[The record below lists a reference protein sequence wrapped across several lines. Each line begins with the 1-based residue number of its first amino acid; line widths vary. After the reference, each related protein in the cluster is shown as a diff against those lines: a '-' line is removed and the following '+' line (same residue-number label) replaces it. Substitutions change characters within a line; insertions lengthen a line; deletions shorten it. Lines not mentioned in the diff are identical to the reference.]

1 MAFIEAPTNFYLGR
15 IYNNQSGKLAD
26 DVIYYDSR
34 DLTTHCVVVGMT
46 GSGKTGLCVTML
58 EEAILDNI
66 PAIIIDPK
74 GDITNLA
81 LSFPELRPQDFQPWI
96 HQDDARRAGMDIA
109 TYAADVAKTWQDGLA
124 QWGIVPDRI
133 RWLKGATELSVYTPG
148 SDAGLPISILA
159 SLRAPR
165 YNWQGQEE
173 AVRERIAGV
182 VNALFALSGMNYQPV
197 KDVEHVLLSN
207 IIEYNWTQGKDLSL
221 EDIVLQIQQPP
232 FEKLGVFPIDQA
244 MSEKKRY
251 SLAMEL
257 NNIIAAP
264 SFQSWLQGQPLDIQ
278 NLLYQPNGR
287 PRVSIFYTAHLS
299 DQERMFITTLIL
311 ESMIGWM
318 RTLSG
323 TPSLRAILYIDEVFG
338 LFPPYPKNPPTK
350 EPLLRLI
357 KQARAFGVGLI
368 LATQNPGDLDYK
380 GLSNAG
386 TWFIGRLSSE
396 NDRKKVMAG
405 LNSLA
410 TADDGMNLNDV
421 EQMIADVQPRVFLMR
436 NVHNSGGPLLMHT
449 RWAMS
454 YLAGPLTR
462 QQISWL
468 MQGQKQQLAAKLAQQ
483 QYVGQGYG
491 QPQALNQSWTQPYQT
506 PGFGAQSAGYGGAAN
521 MPPPPPGFGAQ
532 SAGYAGAAN
541 MPPPPPGFGTQS
553 AGYGGAPNMPP
564 PPPGFGTQSAGYG
577 GAANMPPN
585 SPGYGTPQGAFGAQS
600 ASPTGANP
608 PQSTGD
614 TGALNAQTN
623 SNAQNQRLPGD
634 FMQSKPPVSSDT
646 QEYFLPTIMTAQQAF
661 GLYEQQTGQRIPSS
675 GQTVLAYKAVLLAQT
690 SVRYQEKKSQIY
702 TSRDYAFHVPDLE
715 ARGLVHWEEH
725 QAPFVDSRQL
735 SHDPFGQAI
744 FQELPLGLQDNSRLK
759 ALQAELVDFLYNT
772 AKLYIPQHPDFKL
785 YGNPDTDLSQF
796 QSQVY
801 QRAREERDKEIDKL
815 SERYGGMMD
824 RLEEKLRKK
833 NRDLDSE
840 QQEISDR
847 KKEQLYTTGEAL
859 LSLTKGRTN
868 YTLSRMSRASRYK
881 RQTEQDIE
889 QSRQVIGEIER
900 DMYDLQQEYEQKLNE
915 VNNRWG
921 QIANN
926 IQEYVITPYKKDI
939 HVTIFGVGWL
949 PHYYVNLGEQPLV
962 IPAFS

>member
-15 IYNNQSGKLAD
+15 TYNNQSGKLGE

-34 DLTTHCVVVGMT
+34 DLTTHAVVVGMT

-81 LSFPELRPQDFQPWI
+81 LSFPELRAQDFQPWI
-96 HQDDARRAGMDIA
+96 HQDDARRAGMDAA
-109 TYAADVAKTWQDGLA
+109 TYAADIAKTWQDGLA
-124 QWGIVPDRI
+124 QWGIVPDRV
-133 RWLKGATELSVYTPG
+133 RWLKGAAELSVYTPG

-173 AVRERIAGV
+173 MVRERISGL
-182 VNALFALSGMNYQPV
+182 VNALFALAGMKYQPV

-207 IIEYNWTQGKDLSL
+207 IIETNWMQGRDLSL
-221 EDIVLQIQQPP
+221 EDIVLQIQAPP

-244 MSEKKRY
+244 INEKKRY
-251 SLAMEL
+251 ALAMEL

-278 NLLYQPNGR
+278 KLLYQPNGR
-287 PRVSIFYTAHLS
+287 PKVSIFYTAHLN

-323 TPSLRAILYIDEVFG
+323 TPSLRAILYIDEMFG

-350 EPLLRLI
+350 EPLLRLV
-357 KQARAFGVGLI
+357 KQARAFGIGLI

-405 LNSLA
+405 LTSLA
-410 TADDGMNLNDV
+410 SADEDMDLHDV
-421 EQMIADVQPRVFLMR
+421 EQMISDVQPRVFLMR
-436 NVHNSGGPLLMHT
+436 NVHNAGGPILMHT

-468 MQGQKQQLAAKLAQQ
+468 MQGQKQQLAAQFAQQ

-491 QPQALNQSWTQPYQT
+491 QQQAMNQQQAYQT
-506 PGFGAQSAGYGGAAN
+506 GGYGAQSAPN
-521 MPPPPPGFGAQ
+521 MPPSPPGFGDQ
-532 SAGYAGAAN
+532 V
-541 MPPPPPGFGTQS
+541 T
-553 AGYGGAPNMPP
+553 APNMPP
-564 PPPGFGTQSAGYG
+564 PPPGFGRQPQSGFGAQSAGYG
-577 GAANMPPN
+577 TQGIQGMPPPP
-585 SPGYGTPQGAFGAQS
+585 PGYGGQQAAYPLPPNYPPQQGAYGTQAV
-600 ASPTGANP
+600 P
-608 PQSTGD
+608 PQPNQAGAYPPQNQAQADQTAST
-614 TGALNAQTN
+614 
-623 SNAQNQRLPGD
+623 QNQRLPGD
-634 FMQSKPPVSSDT
+634 FVQNKPPVSSST
-646 QEYFLPTIMTAQQAF
+646 QEYFLPTILTAQQAF
-661 GLYEQQTGQRIPSS
+661 AIYTQQTGQGVPGS
-675 GQTVLAYKAVLLAQT
+675 GDAVLAYKAVLLAQT
-690 SVRYQEKKSQIY
+690 SVRYQEKKAQIY

-715 ARGLVHWEEH
+715 ARGLVHWDEY
-725 QAPFVDSRQL
+725 QAALVDSRQL
-735 SHDPFGQAI
+735 RREPFGQSV
-744 FQELPLGLQDNSRLK
+744 FQELPLGLQDDKRLK
-759 ALQAELVDFLYNT
+759 ALQGELVDFLYNT
-772 AKLYIPQHPDFKL
+772 AKMIVAFHPQFKL
-785 YGNPDTDLSQF
+785 YGDPDIDIGQF
-796 QSQVY
+796 QTQVY
-801 QRAREERDKEIDKL
+801 QIAREERDKEIDKL
-815 SERYGGMMD
+815 SERYAGLMD

-833 NRDLDSE
+833 TRELDSE
-840 QQEISDR
+840 QQEIGDR

-859 LSLTKGRTN
+859 FSLAKGRTN

-881 RQTEQDIE
+881 RQTEQDIVE
-889 QSRQVIGEIER
+889 SREVISELER
-900 DMYDLQQEYEQKLNE
+900 DMYDLEQEYEQKLNE
-915 VNNRWG
+915 ANNRWG
-921 QIANN
+921 QIANS
-926 IQEYVITPYKKDI
+926 IQEYTISPFKKDI
-939 HVTIFGVGWL
+939 HLTVFGVGWV
-949 PHYYVNLGEQPLV
+949 PHYYVNVGGQPLV
-962 IPAFS
+962 IPAFA